1 MAHDPPISRSERT
14 TCFLFVV
21 AKNNNCRHSLTAI
34 SCRLAR
40 TVNESDATDVVT
52 ALYDR
57 WYMVLV
63 RYALRTTANYEL
75 AEDLAQDAFMQF
87 YQALRVGKDIQHPKA
102 WTICVLRRAM
112 NRQMKDRNLQEQLD
126 EMDMPGKSMPAISK
140 FAEIRSLLSVLS
152 PREEEVLLLRLE
164 ALKYR
169 EIADQLGISIN
180 SVNTLL
186 ARALRK
192 LQAAV
197 SEMTNQER
205 ENENANHPVT
215 RAS

>member
-1 MAHDPPISRSERT
+1 M
-14 TCFLFVV
+14 
-21 AKNNNCRHSLTAI
+21 
-34 SCRLAR
+34 
-40 TVNESDATDVVT
+40 NESDATDLVA
-52 ALYDR
+52 ALFDR
-57 WYMVLV
+57 WYMPLV
-63 RYALRTTANYEL
+63 RYALRTTSNYEL
-75 AEDLAQDAFMQF
+75 AEDLAQDAFMQL
-87 YQALRVGKDIQHPKA
+87 YQALRTGKRIEHPKA

-112 NRQMKDRNLQEQLD
+112 NRQMTDRSLHEQLD
-126 EMDMPGKSMPAISK
+126 ETDLPAEPATEISGI
-140 FAEIRSLLSVLS
+140 AEIRSILSVLS

-192 LQAAV
+192 LQEAV
-197 SEMTNQER
+197 SQQQTNQER
-205 ENENANHPVT
+205 TRAYANSPIT